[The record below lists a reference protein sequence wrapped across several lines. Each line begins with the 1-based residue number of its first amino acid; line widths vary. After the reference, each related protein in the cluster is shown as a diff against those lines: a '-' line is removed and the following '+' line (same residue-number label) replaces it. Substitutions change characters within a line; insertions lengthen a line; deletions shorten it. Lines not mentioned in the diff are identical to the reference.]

1 MEMHVAVLL
10 AFWDVNK
17 ENLGRKLKKK
27 SLAPKAKV
35 KFLESEQ
42 FKSAI
47 LPHLF
52 FFFFLKKQK
61 CFGLLGT
68 ISCFWIYMP
77 YNAWSLPPV
86 KFCDMDYSLRFEL
99 GKCLFVFSGSLTLFG
114 LSSFCSPWDI
124 SFVLHVRI

>member
-52 FFFFLKKQK
+52 FFFFFEETKM
-61 CFGLLGT
+61 FWVIRYHLLLLN
-68 ISCFWIYMP
+68 IY
-77 YNAWSLPPV
+77 AL
-86 KFCDMDYSLRFEL
+86 
-99 GKCLFVFSGSLTLFG
+99 
-114 LSSFCSPWDI
+114 
-124 SFVLHVRI
+124 